1 MTKTSMHR
9 ELHQPPVSLTVMEH
23 AVSFFFSFFEICKH
37 VRYIYKEERERKRE
51 TLGVFERLV
60 GRTCAPVF
68 IFGSC
73 WSYCWFSFSL
83 LHQQQQPE
91 TT

>member
-23 AVSFFFSFFEICKH
+23 AVSFFFSFFEICIH

-51 TLGVFERLV
+51 TLGVFETAGGANLCARLYF
-60 GRTCAPVF
+60 R
-68 IFGSC
+68 
-73 WSYCWFSFSL
+73 
-83 LHQQQQPE
+83 
-91 TT
+91 